1 MTNKTINEL
10 RKEFIEADEEALLKT
25 AVVSAYMGLSIP
37 WFNNKA
43 VSGGGIPFTKIG
55 RARMY
60 AKKDVLEWMQ
70 VHLKKVSS
78 TSEYKEV

>member
-43 VSGGGIPFTKIG
+43 VSGGGIPFTKIVVFIPHH
-55 RARMY
+55 RQKNHCRKAI
-60 AKKDVLEWMQ
+60 
-70 VHLKKVSS
+70 S
-78 TSEYKEV
+78 